1 MQFDGFE
8 FRRRRAIIN
17 ARLTPWRFE
26 VLDEAGQRIAAFDIR
41 RSDGNALQAATEP
54 VVTHID
60 LRPR

>member
-8 FRRRRAIIN
+8 FRRRRAVID
-17 ARLTPWRFE
+17 ARFTPWRFE
-26 VLDEAGQRIAAFDIR
+26 VLDEAGQRIAAFDIT
-41 RSDGNALQAATEP
+41 RSDGNALQTVTEA